1 MTRKPAPPWRRVGV
15 AVASW
20 AIAAWLVEGAMG
32 ADIERA
38 GRKLEERI
46 EMQIKGGGAPV
57 QPPKPPERSH
67 EDSIEPW
74 ELVCV

>member
-1 MTRKPAPPWRRVGV
+1 
-15 AVASW
+15 
-20 AIAAWLVEGAMG
+20 MG